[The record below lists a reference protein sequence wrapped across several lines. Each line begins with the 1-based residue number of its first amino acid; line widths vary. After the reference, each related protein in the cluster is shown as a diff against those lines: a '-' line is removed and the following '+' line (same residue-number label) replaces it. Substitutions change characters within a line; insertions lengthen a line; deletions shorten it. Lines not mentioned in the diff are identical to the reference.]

1 MTLEITIFG
10 TLLGPPFGPLLE
22 VLCGGPNR

>member
-10 TLLGPPFGPLLE
+10 TLLGPPFWTLLG